1 MNANLLKYALLA
13 GLSALPM
20 HAVMA
25 AESGATTPANGTERE
40 VSDSNAD
47 VVRSKVARVEVD
59 ATKHEADNT
68 ARNKRD
74 RDDRTLLPT
83 DQPNNPVDVDLAA
96 AVRSAIVEDDSLSMN
111 AHNVKLI
118 AANGNVQLRG
128 PVKSAA
134 EKRKVAELVS
144 RVKGVT
150 AVDNQLEV
158 DSD

>member
-1 MNANLLKYALLA
+1 MNTKVLKYALLA
-13 GLSALPM
+13 GLAAQPM
-20 HAVMA
+20 HDVMA
-25 AESGATTPANGTERE
+25 AESSAPTPAIGTENE
-40 VSDSNAD
+40 VSDSNPD
-47 VVRSKVARVEVD
+47 VVRTRAAGDAVET
-59 ATKHEADNT
+59 TKHEADNT

-83 DQPNNPVDVDLAA
+83 DQPNNQVDIDLAA
-96 AVRSAIVEDDSLSMN
+96 AVRSAIVEDDSLSMA
-111 AHNVKLI
+111 AHNLKLI

-128 PVKSAA
+128 PVESAA
-134 EKRKVAELVS
+134 EKQKVAELVS